1 MKKLNTELFII
12 KAREVHGN
20 VYNYDKV
27 EYIKAITKVIIVCP
41 IHGDFSQRPN
51 DHISG
56 GNGCPKC
63 KSVKNGNLKRK
74 DQNDLIIKFEEV
86 HGNVFDYKEV
96 IYVNNKTPIT
106 VLCSSHGP
114 FNIIPSKHL
123 AGNGCPLCTGS
134 YGERTITAILTEL
147 NVQFETEKTFD
158 NLSGDY
164 LPLKFDFYLPDHNL
178 LIEYDGEFHFFHHK
192 IFNYKQITEVS

>member
-1 MKKLNTELFII
+1 MKKLNTELVII

-20 VYNYDKV
+20 VHNYDKV

-86 HGNVFDYKEV
+86 HGNVFDYK
-96 IYVNNKTPIT
+96 K
-106 VLCSSHGP
+106 
-114 FNIIPSKHL
+114 
-123 AGNGCPLCTGS
+123 
-134 YGERTITAILTEL
+134 
-147 NVQFETEKTFD
+147 
-158 NLSGDY
+158 LSM
-164 LPLKFDFYLPDHNL
+164 
-178 LIEYDGEFHFFHHK
+178 
-192 IFNYKQITEVS
+192 